1 MVISLKYN
9 AHLTIASMPIY
20 SINNTLLSYQSNES
34 HLTLACI
41 LGAKN
46 WIAIKKYLGKIK
58 TNILDFRLTR
68 YENQSLVSVEYN
80 KRIKKVK
87 INLEEQI
94 LPS

>member
-1 MVISLKYN
+1 M
-9 AHLTIASMPIY
+9 
-20 SINNTLLSYQSNES
+20 
-34 HLTLACI
+34 
-41 LGAKN
+41 GAKN
-46 WIAIKKYLGKIK
+46 WIEIKKYLGEIK

-94 LPS
+94 LPP